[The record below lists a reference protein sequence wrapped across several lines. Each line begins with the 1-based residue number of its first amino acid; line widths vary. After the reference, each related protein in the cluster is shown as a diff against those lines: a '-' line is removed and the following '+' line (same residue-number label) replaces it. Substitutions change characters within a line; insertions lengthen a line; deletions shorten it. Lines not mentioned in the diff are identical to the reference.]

1 MASVANQIEQT
12 LAAKEHLAE
21 ELLINKQAILD
32 FERRKSSNAA
42 AISHVKRSQD
52 KKLWT
57 FSSDMFIKLPTNKT
71 QELLEKDQKVLDE
84 KIEASKQI
92 VDKNT
97 LALKDMENKRD
108 LHGFNLSGLTATD
121 LYNNTK

>member
-21 ELLINKQAILD
+21 ELLINKQAREKPTD
-32 FERRKSSNAA
+32 C
-42 AISHVKRSQD
+42 ISKID

>member
-1 MASVANQIEQT
+1 
-12 LAAKEHLAE
+12 
-21 ELLINKQAILD
+21 
-32 FERRKSSNAA
+32 
-42 AISHVKRSQD
+42 
-52 KKLWT
+52 
-57 FSSDMFIKLPTNKT
+57 MFIKLPTNKT
-71 QELLEKDQKVLDE
+71 QELLEKGNTLFSYDDSWSSTTNFQVDQKVLDE